1 VHRAADT
8 SLNLWLFV
16 SWPIMM
22 VTGPCRL
29 GSAVDKPA
37 GAGMG
42 LEKIAFDAPD
52 LADRIEQ
59 LTQHELD
66 TLPFGVILLKRD
78 GTVMF
83 YSQAEADQSGYGKI
97 PIGANMFELSACLG
111 GDEFQG
117 RITRALKQGPVD
129 LSFEWRGDFADPER
143 MLRFRVQS
151 SKTNGFWIF
160 VSRDAAAKR

>member
-1 VHRAADT
+1 V
-8 SLNLWLFV
+8 WLFA
-16 SWPIMM
+16 SLLSMM
-22 VTGPCRL
+22 SMGPCHRR
-29 GSAVDKPA
+29 SAVDEPA
-37 GAGMG
+37 GAGMS
-42 LEKIAFDAPD
+42 LDKNAFDAPD
-52 LADRIEQ
+52 LAERIEQ
-59 LTQHELD
+59 LSQHELD
-66 TLPFGVILLKRD
+66 NLPFGVILLKRD

-97 PIGANMFELSACLG
+97 PIGANLFELSACLG
-111 GDEFQG
+111 SDEFQG

-151 SKTNGFWIF
+151 SKSNGFWVF